1 MTNFEL
7 LREIVNMDIE
17 KAAEE
22 LANDNLL
29 TCRLCSRCHAGG
41 CTGRACCE
49 EETRK
54 FLEMERRA

>member
-1 MTNFEL
+1 MTNFEF

-29 TCRLCSRCHAGG
+29 TCRLCSRCYVGG
-41 CTGRACCE
+41 CPDFACCKD
-49 EETRK
+49 ETIK
-54 FLEMERRA
+54 FLKTERYA